1 MKKNNFAEEYA
12 REAAIKAQ
20 YHEAEKAGS
29 KEGQEAAR
37 DLTMNWRSRSR
48 QREIPTQESTGYTA
62 RHRIGAMSILI

>member
-12 REAAIKAQ
+12 REAAIKVQ

-37 DLTMNWRSRSR
+37 D
-48 QREIPTQESTGYTA
+48 A
-62 RHRIGAMSILI
+62 